1 MEDTAMD
8 RLRWVLTLIVIG
20 AAGFALVWWWRAA
33 PVPDATVL
41 LPAPGPQS
49 TMVPSGHGTPVLPEI
64 AVDVVGAVQ
73 RPGLYYLGEGARV
86 DDAITAAGGLTP
98 DANRDAINLAARLK
112 DEQQLRV
119 PHVGDAP
126 VARNM
131 EPTVPTPV
139 IARLD
144 LNTADIVALETL
156 PGIGSEMARRIVDY
170 RTAHGP
176 FRNVDQLD
184 EISGIGAETLAE
196 LRNLVTVEP

>member
-1 MEDTAMD
+1 MD
-8 RLRWVLTLIVIG
+8 RLRWVLTLVVIG

-33 PVPDATVL
+33 PVSDATVL

-49 TMVPSGHGTPVLPEI
+49 TMMASGQGTPVLPEI

-86 DDAITAAGGLTP
+86 DDAIAAAGGLTP

-119 PHVGDAP
+119 PRVGDAP